1 MYIYG
6 HQKSALFGCKFNA
19 GCDEMNAD
27 GFECG
32 DLLGGILHI
41 VSHLRACALFKMSTY
56 IAMNVVAANNTQGLI
71 GNSSKITN
79 LVWLNQNMFPTNTEC

>member
-41 VSHLRACALFKMSTY
+41 VSHLRACALLKMSAY
-56 IAMNVVAANNTQGLI
+56 IAMNLVAVKNTQCLI
-71 GNSSKITN
+71 GNLSQINIFVYTTIIIGD
-79 LVWLNQNMFPTNTEC
+79 L